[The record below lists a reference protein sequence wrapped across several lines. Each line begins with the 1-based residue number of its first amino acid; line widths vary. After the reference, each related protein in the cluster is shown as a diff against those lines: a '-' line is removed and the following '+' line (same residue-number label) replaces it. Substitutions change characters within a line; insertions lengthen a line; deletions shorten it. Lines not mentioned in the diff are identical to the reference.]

1 MQISGSKHRKE
12 RFPSYERFP
21 TFSPATNMG
30 AANSWL
36 SKFLDYVRLSW
47 NQNTTYTAQH
57 SFVVLDTTET
67 HLKYSGT
74 KETELVSTKIV
85 TGRSPKS
92 VAFYVWKWKFQGW
105 SYPDPH
111 SSLCWVTKGM
121 IRDGTSILAYE
132 KLIIPFGDYNFST
145 LHVDHGFKLIHS
157 SCLPLF
163 KCRSF
168 LHVHFCL
175 CWCFL
180 ISPCPL
186 SSQPATWVP
195 PDKCQLPLNLLKI
208 KKMSNMSIRYLHSV
222 YDHQRPSSS
231 WYSNM
236 Q

>member
-1 MQISGSKHRKE
+1 MLQKVPDVFTSNLHGCHKFLALKVLRLGRVQWESKHHIQGSTL
-12 RFPSYERFP
+12 FC
-21 TFSPATNMG
+21 G
-30 AANSWL
+30 AW
-36 SKFLDYVRLSW
+36 
-47 NQNTTYTAQH
+47 
-57 SFVVLDTTET
+57 DTTET
-67 HLKYSGT
+67 YLKGSGT

-85 TGRSPKS
+85 TGHSPKS